1 MQSRSGRSPV
11 ARTRLISGVVVASL
25 VCAGALHAQI
35 RVHPTGVSTNAM
47 NPTTVFLS
55 FGGLRNQTPVEG
67 IWCGELVAATP
78 PSRGLMCDP
87 STVFGRLP
95 ERSNLSRIGANGAFT
110 DIMSIPATVA
120 RRAYLSAAGGKSG
133 TFFYVRRF
141 ASLSGGADEFVTVT
155 CRLTGGGAGVP
166 FSLTNVDLSF
176 ETTSPVQFVRAGE
189 IPPPVNAVISY
200 NGSGQLRGR
209 WEVVMPGEE
218 LPSANDL
225 LTESTLPAE
234 ERGTQRRYALVE
246 RFNIPVGPGGRIML
260 PGPQPSRLPHEAE
273 GTYLL
278 LLRIE
283 STDNKAGDADLTATG
298 AGNRVL
304 HNGAVAGF
312 PMPVLRYVVGVTPA
326 DAPSAGDVRVGALP
340 SGAVPSGGVSTGGA
354 FALQLIAPANDA
366 TLSRDSLVRVQWQPA
381 SGATFYRVEFE
392 RIDGATLLSALVRAP
407 VTRYEVPP
415 MVRETAGNAD
425 VRWRVVAVGAR
436 GSVVRRSAWFRYRV
450 VPR

>member
-1 MQSRSGRSPV
+1 MQNRTCLTPV
-11 ARTRLISGVVVASL
+11 ARTWWVSGAVIASL
-25 VCAGALHAQI
+25 VCAGALPAQI
-35 RVHPTGVSTNAM
+35 RVNPTGVSTNAM
-47 NPTTVFLS
+47 NATTVFLS

-67 IWCGELVAATP
+67 IWCGELIAATP
-78 PSRGLMCDP
+78 PARGLMCDP

-95 ERSNLSRIGANGAFT
+95 ERSNLSRTGANGAFT

-120 RRAYLSAAGGKSG
+120 RRAYLSAAGGRSG

-141 ASLSGGADEFVTVT
+141 ASLTGGADEFVTVT

-234 ERGTQRRYALVE
+234 ERGTQRRYALLE
-246 RFNIPVGPGGRIML
+246 RFNIVVNPGGRIVL
-260 PGPQPSRLPHEAE
+260 PGPQPSRLPHQVE

-283 STDNKAGDADLTATG
+283 STDDKAGDADLTATG

-326 DAPSAGDVRVGALP
+326 DAPNAGGARVGVTP
-340 SGAVPSGGVSTGGA
+340 TGGA

-366 TLSRDSLVRVQWQPA
+366 TLSRDSLVRVQWQPVG
-381 SGATFYRVEFE
+381 GAAFYRVEFE
-392 RIDGATLLSALVRAP
+392 RIDGAALLSALVRAP
-407 VTRYEVPP
+407 ATRYDVPP

-436 GSVVRRSAWFRYRV
+436 GSVVRRSVWFRYRV